1 MTSKERIIRARENM
15 EDALLLAREHMGNKA
30 VLTKFYHA
38 MMECLFALF
47 DIKDIGKLTHA
58 DIIERFE
65 QEYVK
70 TGKIDAAILD
80 VLRRTYDLTHE
91 CDCEHMPVPTDDE
104 IESAMKAVNELIS
117 VAERFLGTEVKE
129 HENSAV

>member
-1 MTSKERIIRARENM
+1 MTSRERIIRARESV
-15 EDALLLAREHMGNKA
+15 EDALLFARERMGNKA

-70 TGKIDAAILD
+70 TGKIDATIFD

-91 CDCEHMPVPTDDE
+91 CDCEHMPVPTDYE
-104 IESAMKAVNELIS
+104 IESAMKAANELIN
-117 VAERFLGTEVKE
+117 VAEGFLGTEVKE

>member
-1 MTSKERIIRARENM
+1 MTSRERIIRARESM
-15 EDALLLAREHMGNKA
+15 EDALLFAREHMGNKA

-70 TGKIDAAILD
+70 MGKIDAAILD

-91 CDCEHMPVPTDDE
+91 CDCDHMPIPTDQE
-104 IESAMKAVNELIS
+104 IAAARYATEDLIKAVGLQ
-117 VAERFLGTEVKE
+117 AREVTE

>member
-1 MTSKERIIRARENM
+1 MTSRERIIRARESM
-15 EDALLLAREHMGNKA
+15 EDALLFAREHMGNKA

-38 MMECLFALF
+38 MMECLFDLF

-70 TGKIDAAILD
+70 MGKIDAAILD
-80 VLRRTYDLTHE
+80 VLRRTYDLTPE
-91 CDCEHMPVPTDDE
+91 CDCDHMPIPTDQE
-104 IESAMKAVNELIS
+104 IAAARYATEDLIKAVGLQ
-117 VAERFLGTEVKE
+117 AREVTE